1 MDTIPN
7 FNDDEKRLLLSE
19 MIKTSQVD
27 VELLAR
33 FVASHELRP
42 HWEQWTRMQIPA
54 NRTMAQCMKV
64 ADHLTAQ
71 ASQAKRKRS
80 SEGVMDGSTKRPSL
94 PGGYASANNSSYHA
108 SNSMN
113 TSGPVNIAPRPPNG
127 HRPSPVPSPPPIS
140 VPAVKKR
147 GRPSRAD
154 KAKRDLRPLLPQ
166 HIVPRPSDQSLGGLG
181 RQPILPTPVSVQE
194 HYSRSPVATPRTPL
208 TSGLPPK
215 RALPPHSDMSRPR
228 VLSDGAVDHMES
240 TRAYLGSELPPIEPR
255 LRAGI
260 SRQSPPDNSPTM
272 LAPLLQQNSP
282 AAAAETPSSQGT
294 RSTPV
299 TNSA

>member
-1 MDTIPN
+1 
-7 FNDDEKRLLLSE
+7 
-19 MIKTSQVD
+19 
-27 VELLAR
+27 
-33 FVASHELRP
+33 
-42 HWEQWTRMQIPA
+42 
-54 NRTMAQCMKV
+54 
-64 ADHLTAQ
+64 
-71 ASQAKRKRS
+71 
-80 SEGVMDGSTKRPSL
+80 
-94 PGGYASANNSSYHA
+94 
-108 SNSMN
+108 MN

-181 RQPILPTPVSVQE
+181 RQTILPAPVSVQE

-215 RALPPHSDMSRPR
+215 RALPPHSDMSRPVCTLRPVISPFTVDESKADAQGQR

-272 LAPLLQQNSP
+272 LAPLLQKNSP